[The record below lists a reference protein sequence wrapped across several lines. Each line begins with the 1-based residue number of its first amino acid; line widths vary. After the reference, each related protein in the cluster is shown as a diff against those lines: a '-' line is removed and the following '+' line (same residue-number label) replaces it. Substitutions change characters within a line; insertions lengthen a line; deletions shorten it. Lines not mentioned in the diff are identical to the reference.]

1 MRRTFGSSIVV
12 GLAVL
17 GCSQLADQG
26 RSSTAGY
33 WSRAVGFVDS
43 GGISTSPIDAPDTVL
58 AGARFTVTI
67 STFGST
73 GCIRPNRSQVQ
84 LEGSAANITPY
95 DSVWSNNPP
104 CPPGWQAYPR
114 TVELRFDMA
123 GTGRIQLHGRGFVHD
138 LTLERTIIVR
148 P

>member
-12 GLAVL
+12 ALAAL

-26 RSSTAGY
+26 KSSTAGY
-33 WSRAVGFVDS
+33 SVGFVDS

-73 GCIRPNRSQVQ
+73 GCIRPDQSQVQ
-84 LEGSAANITPY
+84 LEGSVANITPY
-95 DSVWSNNPP
+95 DGVWSNNPP

-114 TVELRFDMA
+114 TVQLRFDMA
-123 GTGRIQLHGRGFVHD
+123 GTGRSQLHGRGF
-138 LTLERTIIVR
+138 ERDPRLQRTSIFR
-148 P
+148 PQA